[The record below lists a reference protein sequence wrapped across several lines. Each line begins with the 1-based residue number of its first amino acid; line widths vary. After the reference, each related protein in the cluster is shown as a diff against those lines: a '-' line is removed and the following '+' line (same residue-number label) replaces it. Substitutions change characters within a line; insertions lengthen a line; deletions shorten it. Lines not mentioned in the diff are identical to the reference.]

1 MFFHEDL
8 NLYKNKEF
16 RSYYFL
22 EEIWKLIEIDLLY
35 VLGLIK
41 DGNITIIIDPGICY
55 ITVTSNFIH
64 IFDKKYEIN
73 FQHSLIYCDEFS
85 IEIDICIISSL
96 KHFFIKEEKC
106 AFYVQNKNFDDE
118 GIVEYSSVVNLNI
131 HNFIN
136 FKESMFLSLC
146 KELQYSINKNIFYLD
161 IHDFDSIKSE
171 IDAEFEFV
179 KSYSKIKNI
188 SLQKSLN
195 ILLSE
200 NKIIKNNKDL
210 IEQIIKKIKK

>member
-16 RSYYFL
+16 RSYFFL
-22 EEIWKLIEIDLLY
+22 EEIWKLIETDLLY
-35 VLGLIK
+35 VIGLIK

-55 ITVTSNFIH
+55 ITVTSNFIQ

-96 KHFFIKEEKC
+96 KHFLIKEEKC
-106 AFYVQNKNFDDE
+106 AFYVQKNKFEDE
-118 GIVEYSSVVNLNI
+118 GIVEYSSIVNLNI
-131 HNFIN
+131 NNFIN
-136 FKESMFLSLC
+136 FKESMFLKLC

-171 IDAEFEFV
+171 IDAEYEFV
-179 KSYSKIKNI
+179 KTYSKIKNI
-188 SLQKSLN
+188 SLEKSLS
-195 ILLSE
+195 ILYFQ

-210 IEQIIKKIKK
+210 ITQIIKKLKK